1 MKKLNLSERESIEI
15 GIVRQQPLSRIALLI
30 NKHKSSI
37 AREIKNYR
45 IFLKGSYYAGN
56 DCKYAKGCN
65 KRHLCGDNKC
75 PMFCYSCN
83 KNCHQYCSEYVSTK
97 CLKYMKPPYVCNA
110 CSKRRYCNEDK
121 YFYDARVADKKAHE
135 TRIKASEGVH
145 LSEEELEAI
154 NSILMNGVAKKGQPL
169 AHVYATHENELIV
182 SERTVYRYIT
192 NSVIEVRPAHLRRAT
207 GYKKRK
213 KKRNGESSVINQQ
226 YRQGRSYQDFIA
238 FIEDRPEYEIV
249 EMDTVKGKQ
258 GRGKVMLT
266 MLFRRNN
273 VMLIFLM
280 PDCKAESVIAV
291 FDYLESGLGT
301 ERFQRL
307 FSIIL
312 TDNGS
317 EFKRVEELEKSLDN
331 YSTRTRLFYCDPM
344 ASWQKGKLEK
354 NHEYIRYV
362 IPKSTSLNAYT
373 QDDITL
379 LVNHI
384 NSTKRPGLEDLA
396 PYELVV
402 SDDEDMH
409 ALASL
414 LDLKAI
420 PADEVNLTKSL
431 LSATSSK

>member
-1 MKKLNLSERESIEI
+1 
-15 GIVRQQPLSRIALLI
+15 
-30 NKHKSSI
+30 
-37 AREIKNYR
+37 
-45 IFLKGSYYAGN
+45 
-56 DCKYAKGCN
+56 
-65 KRHLCGDNKC
+65 
-75 PMFCYSCN
+75 
-83 KNCHQYCSEYVSTK
+83 
-97 CLKYMKPPYVCNA
+97 MKPPYVCNA

>member
-15 GIVRQQPLSRIALLI
+15 GIVRKQPLARIALLI
-30 NKHKSSI
+30 DKHKSSI
-37 AREIKNYR
+37 AREIKKYR

-56 DCKYAKGCN
+56 DCKYAKGCT

-75 PMFCYSCN
+75 PMYCYSCN
-83 KNCHQYCSEYVSTK
+83 RDCHHYCSEYVSTK
-97 CLKYMKPPYVCNA
+97 CLEYMKPPYVCNA

-135 TRIKASEGVH
+135 TRVKASEGVR
-145 LSEEELEAI
+145 LSEEELDAV
-154 NSILMNGVAKKGQPL
+154 NSILMNGIVKKGQPL

-192 NSVIEVRPAHLRRAT
+192 NSVIEVRSAHLRRAT

-213 KKRNGESSVINQQ
+213 KKRCGDSSVVNQQ
-226 YRQGRSYQDFIA
+226 YRQGRSYQDFLS
-238 FIEDRPEYEIV
+238 FIKNRPEYEIV

-258 GRGKVMLT
+258 GYGKVMLT
-266 MLFRRNN
+266 LLFRRNN

-291 FDYLESGLGT
+291 FDYLESGLGI

-331 YSTRTRLFYCDPM
+331 YSTRTRIFYCDPM
-344 ASWQKGKLEK
+344 ASWQKGRLEK

-373 QDDITL
+373 QDDMTL

-384 NSTKRPGLEDLA
+384 NSTKRPGLDDLA

-402 SDDEDMH
+402 ADDADMH
-409 ALASL
+409 ALGNL

-431 LSATSSK
+431 LSVKSSK